1 MKQGGVKEHTRLGV
15 VTIMQDYR
23 YLGRG
28 KNLAL
33 RTELFSTYMEP
44 LSRVSRGKS
53 RETDTG
59 KTDYRHRARTGCVY
73 RLPRYIG
80 EISYARTVSPL

>member
-1 MKQGGVKEHTRLGV
+1 MEQGGVKEHARLGV

-33 RTELFSTYMEP
+33 RTELFST
-44 LSRVSRGKS
+44 
-53 RETDTG
+53 
-59 KTDYRHRARTGCVY
+59 
-73 RLPRYIG
+73 
-80 EISYARTVSPL
+80 

>member
-1 MKQGGVKEHTRLGV
+1 MEQGGVKEHARLGV

-33 RTELFSTYMEP
+33 ITELLRDVQ
-44 LSRVSRGKS
+44 LS
-53 RETDTG
+53 
-59 KTDYRHRARTGCVY
+59 
-73 RLPRYIG
+73 L
-80 EISYARTVSPL
+80 

>member
-1 MKQGGVKEHTRLGV
+1 MEQGGVKEHARLGV

-33 RTELFSTYMEP
+33 ITELFSTYMEP

-53 RETDTG
+53 RETGTG
-59 KTDYRHRARTGCVY
+59 KRDYRHR
-73 RLPRYIG
+73 
-80 EISYARTVSPL
+80 

>member
-1 MKQGGVKEHTRLGV
+1 MEQGGVKEHTRLGV

-33 RTELFSTYMEP
+33 ITEPFRTYIEP
-44 LSRVSRGKS
+44 LAAPGPVVPRSAG
-53 RETDTG
+53 TTAIH
-59 KTDYRHRARTGCVY
+59 RHS
-73 RLPRYIG
+73 
-80 EISYARTVSPL
+80 E